1 MWLGDH
7 RSGGVPDAVG
17 GEAAVATVK
26 PQESLDLLIREG
38 LPGGNIAID
47 DLIGGAWYALNGDA
61 NGVAGPDLKVLAGQF
76 TTTGD
81 IELEFYTQIFINGEG
96 TNEVLVDGDR
106 PTFSFPA
113 AGGTPGCTDAEACNF
128 DAEATEDDGS
138 CTYPNA
144 GLDCDGNCLNDA
156 DGDGICDGD
165 EIPGCRTTWPATTT
179 RMPRTMTALA
189 SSPLAGCTD
198 DTACNYDA
206 TATIAD
212 NATCTYLRRSG
223 LRRQL
228 SG

>member
-1 MWLGDH
+1 M
-7 RSGGVPDAVG
+7 
-17 GEAAVATVK
+17 
-26 PQESLDLLIREG
+26 
-38 LPGGNIAID
+38 PGGNIAID

-144 GLDCDGNCLNDA
+144 GLDCDGNCLDDA

-165 EIPGCRTTWPATTT
+165 EIPGCQDDMACNYNENATDDDGSCEFT
-179 RMPRTMTALA
+179 
-189 SSPLAGCTD
+189 SCVGCTD

-212 NATCTYLRRSG
+212 NATCTYPGDGLDCDGNCLADADGDESRRRRRAWLWGHHRLQLRRK
-223 LRRQL
+223 RH
-228 SG
+228 